1 MLDVRLTSAAGSGPL
16 AIPVRQGAVPAPY
29 QTAALEAGF
38 TGAADTSCVILGG
51 NPHSHVILAGLG
63 ADPDRIAYEHAGA
76 MAAAH
81 ARSTPMLTIDATA
94 LTPQHAAAC
103 AAGACLRAWCY
114 DRLRTRP
121 PEDPPRLHRLDLL
134 TSQPETTAAAWA
146 REKAAVTA
154 TIFAR
159 DLVTEPSDSLT
170 PAGFVERLEK
180 LADHGVSVRV
190 LSHDALRAE
199 GFGGLLAVGQGSVHR
214 PCLVVLHWAGR
225 VPGAPIAF
233 VGKGI
238 TFDTGGICIKPADKM
253 WEMRADMAG
262 AAACAGAMLA
272 LALRRADRP
281 AIAILALAENAISGS
296 AYRPGD
302 VIRSYAGTTVEVID
316 TDAEGRLVLMD
327 ALAYAVRQDPCAIID
342 LATLTGSVVTAL
354 GHVMAGG
361 FDNNALLAEA
371 VIAAGAHTGQPI
383 WRLPIGQAHR
393 DALDSAIADLRHCS
407 PETLQPDACIGA
419 AFLREFVGETP
430 WVHLDIGGVEY
441 HQETTKLHQAG
452 ASGFGVRL
460 LDRLADQWPI

>member
-1 MLDVRLTSAAGSGPL
+1 
-16 AIPVRQGAVPAPY
+16 
-29 QTAALEAGF
+29 
-38 TGAADTSCVILGG
+38 
-51 NPHSHVILAGLG
+51 
-63 ADPDRIAYEHAGA
+63 
-76 MAAAH
+76 
-81 ARSTPMLTIDATA
+81 
-94 LTPQHAAAC
+94 
-103 AAGACLRAWCY
+103 
-114 DRLRTRP
+114 
-121 PEDPPRLHRLDLL
+121 
-134 TSQPETTAAAWA
+134 
-146 REKAAVTA
+146 
-154 TIFAR
+154 
-159 DLVTEPSDSLT
+159 
-170 PAGFVERLEK
+170 
-180 LADHGVSVRV
+180 
-190 LSHDALRAE
+190 
-199 GFGGLLAVGQGSVHR
+199 
-214 PCLVVLHWAGR
+214 
-225 VPGAPIAF
+225 
-233 VGKGI
+233 
-238 TFDTGGICIKPADKM
+238 
-253 WEMRADMAG
+253 
-262 AAACAGAMLA
+262 MLA
-272 LALRRADRP
+272 LDLRRADRP

-371 VIAAGAHTGQPI
+371 VIAAGAQTGQPI